1 MGFELLFLQDVSKEF
16 GGVKALSNCT
26 FAVHSGELV
35 GLLGSNGAGKTT
47 LFNLITGFLTPDSGT
62 ITFRN
67 TNLLSLPPD
76 RITHLG
82 ITRTFQQLRLIRQL
96 TVLENLL
103 LAFPRQPGE
112 HLPNLFLRPQLTAAK
127 EKKHRDQAMNILQ
140 DIGLTT
146 KHNSLTDDLSYGQQ
160 KLLSIG
166 CCLATGA
173 DLLLLDE
180 PIAGVSPAMI
190 DQILPIIQA
199 LPQQGKSVLLI
210 EHNMDVVMNL
220 CDRLIFMDAGTI
232 VCEGSPEAVRNDPRV
247 IAAYL

>member
-1 MGFELLFLQDVSKEF
+1 MDSSLLKIQDISKQF
-16 GGVKALSNCT
+16 GGVQALSNCNLT
-26 FAVHSGELV
+26 IHPGELV

-67 TNLLSLPPD
+67 TNLLPLPPD

-140 DIGLTT
+140 DIGLIA

-180 PIAGVSPAMI
+180 PIAGVSPALI
-190 DQILPIIQA
+190 DQILSIIQA
-199 LPQQGKSVLLI
+199 LPQQDKSVLLI

-220 CDRLIFMDAGTI
+220 CNRLIFIDAGTV
-232 VCEGSPEAVRNDPRV
+232 VCEGSPASVRNDPRV

>member
-1 MGFELLFLQDVSKEF
+1 MNLQLLAIQGISKQF
-16 GGVKALSNCT
+16 GGVQALSKCNLT
-26 FAVHSGELV
+26 IHPGELV

-127 EKKHRDQAMNILQ
+127 EKKHRDQAMSILQ

>member
-1 MGFELLFLQDVSKEF
+1 MNLQLLAIQGISKQF
-16 GGVKALSNCT
+16 GGVQALSKCNLT
-26 FAVHSGELV
+26 IHPGELV

-127 EKKHRDQAMNILQ
+127 EKKNRDQAMSILQ